1 MNTLKRFIYL
11 MHSTWLLQKI
21 RRSKHAATRQIAQQ
35 RLTQLLGSKR
45 GIGMKI
51 GQAMAGMDDQS
62 HFTELTQSVKAWPLE
77 DIVPVLEHAW
87 QQPVESVLEFIE
99 ESVAAASLGQVHK
112 GTRNTDS
119 GTPEHLAIKVQYPDI
134 RQAIESELS
143 LAALLPKAGPVKRW
157 DFDLNSYQQTLQ
169 NTLNDELDYSHE
181 MKQQQRF
188 QQHIHVAGL
197 KVAEVC
203 PELSSAQVLT
213 QQWMDGQRLS
223 EACNWPDQARLKA
236 GKTLM
241 QTLWKSLF
249 EIGLVHG
256 DPHPGNL
263 LFQYDEEQPQV
274 CLLDFGCMLNI
285 PFTRRMS
292 LLNLILGLRGKT
304 TLKSFDA
311 FIGLGF
317 DAQKLEPIKAELDA
331 LAKILF
337 RPFLQQEPFDTAQ
350 WQLSK
355 QVNDLLGDQRWQ
367 FRSASPADLFLI
379 LRTFQGLVHQLESL
393 KIQLSWPDM
402 LDVSVGEQYIETALL
417 WKFPKTAHEPAPTYK
432 GSAKSLH
439 VHITRDGRSPMKIEM
454 SAASALDLHNLI
466 PEHLL
471 PQIKAANIDMLAIE
485 QELHESGLE
494 PQTLLDIT
502 LDDKHFH
509 LWLE

>member
-1 MNTLKRFIYL
+1 MNRLKRFIYL
-11 MHSTWLLQKI
+11 MHSTWLLRKI

-35 RLTQLLGSKR
+35 RLTALLASKR

-51 GQAMAGMDDQS
+51 GQAMAGMDDES
-62 HFTELTQSVKAWPLE
+62 HFTELTQSVKAWPLK
-77 DIVPVLEHAW
+77 DITPVLEHEW
-87 QQPVESVLEFIE
+87 LQPVGNVLESIE
-99 ESVAAASLGQVHK
+99 ESIAAASLGQVHK
-112 GTRNTDS
+112 ALRITDS
-119 GTPEHLAIKVQYPDI
+119 GTTEHLAIKVQYPDI

-157 DFDLNSYQQTLQ
+157 DFDLNSYQKTLQ
-169 NTLNDELDYSHE
+169 NTLNDELDYNHE

-188 QQHIHVAGL
+188 QQHIHVPGL
-197 KVAEVC
+197 KVAEVY
-203 PELSSAQVLT
+203 PLLSTTQVLT
-213 QQWMDGQRLS
+213 QQWIDGQRLS
-223 EACNWPDQARLKA
+223 EACNWPYDARHKV
-236 GKTLM
+236 GRTLM

-263 LFQYDEEQPQV
+263 LFQYDDEQPQV
-274 CLLDFGCMLNI
+274 ALLDFGCMLNI

-292 LLNLILGLRGKT
+292 LLNLIQGLRGKT
-304 TLKSFDA
+304 TLNSFDA
-311 FIGLGF
+311 FVGLGF
-317 DAQKLEPIKAELDA
+317 DAMKLEPIRAELDD
-331 LAKILF
+331 LARILF
-337 RPFLQQEPFDTAQ
+337 RPFLQTEPFDTTQ

-367 FRSASPADLFLI
+367 FRSASPADLFLV
-379 LRTFQGLVHQLESL
+379 LRTFQGLVNQLECL
-393 KIQLSWPDM
+393 KVQLSWPDM
-402 LDVSVGEQYIETALL
+402 LEAAVGEQYITTALL
-417 WKFPKTAHEPAPTYK
+417 WKFPKPALEPAPTPK

-439 VHITRDGRSPMKIEM
+439 VHITRHGKSPMKIEM
-454 SAASALDLHNLI
+454 TAASALDLHNLI

-471 PQIKAANIDMLAIE
+471 PQIMAANIDIFAIE
-485 QELHESGLE
+485 QDLHESGLE

>member
-1 MNTLKRFIYL
+1 

-21 RRSKHAATRQIAQQ
+21 RRSKHEATRQIAQQ
-35 RLTQLLGSKR
+35 RLTALLASKR

-51 GQAMAGMDDQS
+51 GQAMAGMDDES
-62 HFTELTQSVKAWPLE
+62 HFTELTQSVKAWPLK
-77 DIVPVLEHAW
+77 DIVPVLEHEW
-87 QQPVESVLEFIE
+87 QQPVENVLKSIE

-112 GTRNTDS
+112 ALRITDNGTS
-119 GTPEHLAIKVQYPDI
+119 EHLAIKVQYPDI
-134 RQAIESELS
+134 REAIESELS

-157 DFDLNSYQQTLQ
+157 DFDLNSYQKTLQ

-188 QQHIHVAGL
+188 QQNIHVPGL
-197 KVAEVC
+197 KVAEVY
-203 PELSSAQVLT
+203 PLLSTTQVLT
-213 QQWMDGQRLS
+213 QQWIDGQRLS
-223 EACNWPDQARLKA
+223 EACNWPDDARRKVSE
-236 GKTLM
+236 TLM

-263 LFQYDEEQPQV
+263 LFQYDDEQPQV
-274 CLLDFGCMLNI
+274 ALLDFGCMLNI

-292 LLNLILGLRGKT
+292 LLNLIQGLRGKT
-304 TLKSFDA
+304 TLNSFDA
-311 FIGLGF
+311 FVGLGF
-317 DAQKLEPIKAELDA
+317 DAMKLEPIRAELDD
-331 LAKILF
+331 LARILF
-337 RPFLQQEPFDTAQ
+337 RPFLQPEPFDTAQ

-367 FRSASPADLFLI
+367 FRSASPADLFLV
-379 LRTFQGLVHQLESL
+379 LRTFQGLVNQMQSL
-393 KIQLSWPDM
+393 KVQLSWPDM
-402 LDVSVGEQYIETALL
+402 LDASIGEQYMITALL
-417 WKFPKTAHEPAPTYK
+417 WKFPKTAHEPAPTPK

-439 VHITRDGRSPMKIEM
+439 VHITRHGKSPMKIEM
-454 SAASALDLHNLI
+454 TAASALDLHNLV

-471 PQIKAANIDMLAIE
+471 PQIMAANIDVFAIE
-485 QELHESGLE
+485 QDLHESGLE

-502 LDDKHFH
+502 LDDKHYH